1 MCRSLTKF
9 LLYNK
14 RKLVRGHFKT
24 LFQKAIH
31 LKMSFN
37 VIKPISDQIVVIRTI
52 ISISVSVYH
61 CSLYFQL
68 IIGWQKYVG
77 KIK

>member
-52 ISISVSVYH
+52 ITTLPVYH
-61 CSLYFQL
+61 YSLYFQL